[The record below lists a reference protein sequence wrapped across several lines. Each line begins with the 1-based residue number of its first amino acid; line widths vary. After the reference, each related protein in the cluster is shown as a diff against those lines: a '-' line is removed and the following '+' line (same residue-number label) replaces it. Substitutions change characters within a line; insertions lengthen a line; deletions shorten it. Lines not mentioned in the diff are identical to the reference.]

1 MYQSRAAQSS
11 RQGTST
17 STTQAVPGKRTLT
30 SQLEPVPPART
41 ASASVPPQVLARAG
55 DVFDHFSYQYRI
67 TSTGGFTM
75 LRSPDGKGIG
85 LTFAHDNER
94 AAAWKVLADHI
105 VDEAARAAP
114 PAAPATAPAPEAP
127 APSTEAPSDEGWSL
141 GGVVGAIGD
150 GLAAVGDAITG
161 AITGA
166 VDGGLGIIE
175 DAIDAVTGGEPAIA
189 PGTPGE
195 ATPVETAPVAPP
207 AAGVNLT
214 AEQVGAAIAFYR
226 DNARAYPPGVIN
238 AIATELGLR
247 SAAPTDHASSDAV
260 ADAAFVDA
268 VAGYQLD
275 KKQEANGIAGE
286 PTMKSMFGRSITC
299 RTDAVDQSKVTG
311 ADGTAR
317 VASGVTLTA
326 DIKAAWALLEPHLPA
341 TAYMSSGVRTWDKT
355 VEILLD
361 YIKSKAPKMIELGL
375 TTQAEIDKAIA
386 DQDYAKLHKLG
397 NQDYDTNGDGKI
409 ENFAIAAP
417 GSSDH
422 ITGLAFDIA
431 STDPDRE
438 TRASHVPLHDAAVK
452 KVVAEVPAFA
462 AVFEKTIPETG
473 NRCVHVDLKKP
484 ATD

>member
-1 MYQSRAAQSS
+1 MYQSRAVQSS

-17 STTQAVPGKRTLT
+17 STTHAVPGKRTLT

-41 ASASVPPQVLARAG
+41 ASAGVPPQVLARAG
-55 DVFDHFSYQYRI
+55 EVFDHFKYQYRI

-75 LRSPDGKGIG
+75 LKSPDGKGIG
-85 LTFAHDNER
+85 LTFEHDNER

-105 VDEAARAAP
+105 VAEAARSAP
-114 PAAPATAPAPEAP
+114 PAAPSTPAPEA
-127 APSTEAPSDEGWSL
+127 APTPGTEAAPGDDGWSF
-141 GGVVGAIGD
+141 GGVMGAIGD
-150 GLAAVGDAITG
+150 GLAAVGDTITG
-161 AITGA
+161 AF
-166 VDGGLGIIE
+166 DDGLGIIK
-175 DAIDAVTGGEPAIA
+175 DAIDAVTGGDPAIA

-207 AAGVNLT
+207 ADAVAGTNLT

-238 AIATELGLR
+238 AIAKELGLR
-247 SAAPTDHASSDAV
+247 SAAPTDHTSDAV

-268 VAGYQLD
+268 VAGYQL
-275 KKQEANGIAGE
+275 KKQQEANGIAGE

-311 ADGTAR
+311 SDGTAR

-375 TTQAEIDKAIA
+375 TTQAEIDQAIA
-386 DQDYAKLHKLG
+386 DQDYALLHKLG

-431 STDPDRE
+431 SNDPDRE

-462 AVFEKTIPETG
+462 AVFEQTIPETG

-484 ATD
+484 ATE